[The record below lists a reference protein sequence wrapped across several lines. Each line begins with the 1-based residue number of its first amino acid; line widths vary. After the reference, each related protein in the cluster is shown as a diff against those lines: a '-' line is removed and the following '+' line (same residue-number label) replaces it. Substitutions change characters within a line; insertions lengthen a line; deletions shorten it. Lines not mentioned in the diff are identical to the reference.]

1 MELNLQIWQT
11 LTHTSLVLKMLNLML
26 QANMILWNMLDG
38 RKSLDAL
45 LLFLFWLCACNIYNL
60 HEHGT
65 QTCYFVANLAAM
77 VMVCNNFYLSALNFS
92 ALVNLSRFCKISTT
106 IE

>member
-38 RKSLDAL
+38 RESLDAL

-60 HEHGT
+60 YDRAWNSDLLFCCQSRGHGHG
-65 QTCYFVANLAAM
+65 L
-77 VMVCNNFYLSALNFS
+77 
-92 ALVNLSRFCKISTT
+92 
-106 IE
+106 